1 MGERGHR
8 KIRLPMRSESLLWS
22 EQEDRVPALGGRAWE
37 RVALPGHSSGGNEE
51 GLDPRCIF
59 RKYIFKGLLTVQKQG
74 IRERGK
80 SRMAR
85 KLGA

>member
-37 RVALPGHSSGGNEE
+37 RVALPGSVSMGCV
-51 GLDPRCIF
+51 LRVPAC
-59 RKYIFKGLLTVQKQG
+59 
-74 IRERGK
+74 
-80 SRMAR
+80 
-85 KLGA
+85 